1 MGANILKRRAGFHKF
16 SGYVRPRCRTW
27 FNQIDRVS
35 KAVFPFRKRIIY
47 TGGLFLNVL
56 FLFAPCACREAEERR
71 GVATGDESLLR
82 EERDRAGSEAG
93 AEEQRSLA
101 GLAAECARRTAS
113 EIAAEMHRQFVRL
126 PYAAD
131 VAVAVATDSHDAA
144 LLLGLVS
151 RTGQT

>member
-1 MGANILKRRAGFHKF
+1 MK
-16 SGYVRPRCRTW
+16 PRCRTW

-35 KAVFPFRKRIIY
+35 GPKAVYPFRKRIIY
-47 TGGLFLNVL
+47 TDGLFLNVL
-56 FLFAPCACREAEERR
+56 FLFTPRACRREAEERC
-71 GVATGDESLLR
+71 GAAAGDESLLR
-82 EERDRAGSEAG
+82 EERDRAGPEAG
-93 AEEQRSLA
+93 TEEQRSLA
-101 GLAAECARRTAS
+101 GLAVERARRTTS
-113 EIAAEMHRQFVRL
+113 EVAAEMHRQFVRL